1 MASPDITPYVD
12 LTLFDASS
20 QTIFLDA
27 IDYAKVALPEY
38 APQEGSIET
47 VLLQAMAL
55 ETQEAIYAIN
65 RLPGA
70 VVEVL
75 LRLLDIERNSGTAAT
90 TTVKFTGSTTA
101 NFDIPLGT
109 RLYYQESTTS
119 DVLLLETT
127 EMVSATQAKSIA
139 TISQASTTITVTTTT
154 RHGFSTGNLVT
165 ISGTVAMNV
174 SNAAVTIDPS
184 DAFKFT
190 VTAGGSGTYSETTG
204 TVTPASTIPAT
215 GFAPAKTSTITE
227 AFNGLA
233 SGTGLILL
241 SIVPAVA
248 SAETVTALTGG
259 LTEETD
265 TQYFSRAVAT
275 LSRLSTALVT
285 TTQMDQFVVE
295 SGRYPDAY
303 RVHSVDNTDETREGG
318 LVNKVMIAV
327 APVDATV
334 DNLLD
339 GVGDGSLESTDT
351 NYGVK
356 DIIYEGVLERVH
368 GALDPVVVNP
378 SIVEVGVSATV
389 KLPSGI
395 LATTVE
401 DACNET
407 LSSYISSN
415 TWDWSDVIRYNEI
428 ITKLRNTVV
437 TVGTSTLP
445 AIEYVSEITIT
456 PSDAYIPEESTLY
469 KVSNFAR
476 SAGGIC
482 TLTISGPGTGGVHEL
497 DIAAGETL
505 WVKVVNVN
513 NAAFNTTT
521 IVEAQTPSGTTIT
534 YTQGSGAIGS
544 TAATTGCIL
553 PMKRDANGNFTIY
566 DPAPLVT
573 SGTHATT
580 TV

>member
-1 MASPDITPYVD
+1 MGSPDVTPYVD

-20 QTIFLDA
+20 QQIFLDS
-27 IDYAKVALPEY
+27 IDYARVALPEF

-55 ETQEAIYAIN
+55 ETQESIYAIN

-70 VVEVL
+70 VIEVL
-75 LRLLDIERNSGTAAT
+75 LRLLDVERNTGTSAT
-90 TTVKFTGSTTA
+90 TIVKFNGSTTA

-109 RLYYQESTTS
+109 RLYYQESSTS

-127 EMVSATQAKSIA
+127 ELVSASQSKDVATITQA
-139 TISQASTTITVTTTT
+139 TTVITVTTTT
-154 RHGFSTGNLVT
+154 RHGLSTGNLVT
-165 ISGTVAMNV
+165 ISGTTAMNI
-174 SNAAVTIDPS
+174 SGAAVTIDPD

-190 VTAGGSGTYSETTG
+190 VTAGASGTYSETSG
-204 TVTPASTIPAT
+204 LITPASTIPAT

-233 SGTGLILL
+233 SGTDLVLL

-248 SAETVTALTGG
+248 SAETVTVLMGG

-265 TQYFSRAVAT
+265 AQYFSRAVAT

-303 RVHSVDNTDETREGG
+303 RVHSVDNANETREGE
-318 LVNKVMIAV
+318 LVNNVMIAV

-339 GVGDGSLESTDT
+339 GVGDGSIDSTSGS
-351 NYGVK
+351 YGVK
-356 DIIYEGVLERVH
+356 DIIYEGVVERVH

-378 SIVEVGVSATV
+378 AIVEVAISATV
-389 KLPSGI
+389 KLPAGI
-395 LATTVE
+395 LSSSVE

-407 LSSYISSN
+407 LSNYISSN
-415 TWDWSDVIRYNEI
+415 TWDWSDIIRYNEVI
-428 ITKLRNTVV
+428 GKLRNTVV
-437 TVGTSTLP
+437 TVGTSSLP
-445 AIEYVSEITIT
+445 AIEYVSDITIT
-456 PSDAYIPEESTLY
+456 PTDAYIPEESTLY
-469 KVSNFAR
+469 EVTNFAR
-476 SAGGIC
+476 TGTTC
-482 TLTISGPGTGGVHEL
+482 TLTIDGPGVGGVHDL
-497 DIAAGETL
+497 DLVAGESL
-505 WVKVVNVN
+505 WVKVVDVN

-521 IVEAQTPSGTTIT
+521 IVQALTPTTTTIT
-534 YTQGSGAIGS
+534 FTQGSGTITSA
-544 TAATTGCIL
+544 AATSGCIL

-573 SGTHATT
+573 SGTHVTT